1 MVGPRWALFIVLILF
16 LALVVLAS
24 GPILARWAVATV
36 WLNPSQGAMADTF
49 GARMVGV
56 VQGGALVPLH
66 PHGVVATTVQLTRIA
81 MQAACAPESELIDLS
96 PYEGYAIVFWGHD
109 GGGWIY
115 SAQVEGV
122 LDPVSALL
130 VRWGL

>member
-1 MVGPRWALFIVLILF
+1 MVGPKLALFIVLVIF
-16 LALVVLAS
+16 VAMVMAVG
-24 GPILARWAVATV
+24 GPVLARWAVTTV
-36 WLNPSQGAMADTF
+36 WLNPSQGAMTEIF

-56 VQGGALVPLH
+56 VQGGALVPMH
-66 PHGVVATTVQLTRIA
+66 PYGGATTTVQLTRAA
-81 MQAACAPESELIDLS
+81 MQTAPTPESGLIDLS
-96 PYEGYAIVFWGHD
+96 PYEGQAIIFWGHNS
-109 GGGWIY
+109 GGWIY

>member
-1 MVGPRWALFIVLILF
+1 MVGPKWALFIVLVLF
-16 LALVVLAS
+16 LALVVLVS
-24 GPILARWAVATV
+24 GPVLARWAVTTV

-56 VQGGALVPLH
+56 VQGGTLVPMH
-66 PHGVVATTVQLTRIA
+66 PHGGATTTVQLTRIA
-81 MQAACAPESELIDLS
+81 MQTAAAPESELIDLR

-109 GGGWIY
+109 SGGWIY

-122 LDPVSALL
+122 LDSVSALL